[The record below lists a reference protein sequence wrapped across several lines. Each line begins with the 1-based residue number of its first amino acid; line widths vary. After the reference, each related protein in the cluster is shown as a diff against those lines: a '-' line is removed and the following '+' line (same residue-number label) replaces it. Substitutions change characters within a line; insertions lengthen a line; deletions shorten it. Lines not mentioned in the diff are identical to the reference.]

1 MVVGT
6 VATEVMEPDTVTAAA
21 PMAIRTVPDRS
32 SLIIRHHLAAVRK
45 QLAPDALQ
53 QPRLSP
59 TLHPVDPFHPE
70 DRPQTLPP

>member
-1 MVVGT
+1 MVEET
-6 VATEVMEPDTVTAAA
+6 VATEAMEPDTVTAAA
-21 PMAIRTVPDRS
+21 PMVIRIVPDRS

-53 QPRLSP
+53 QPRPSP
-59 TLHPVDPFHPE
+59 TLRRADPFHPA